1 MKNAR
6 EERREGGEE
15 LKKIQTNVGNQIFL
29 EIPSTVNA
37 AAPRRCSYI
46 REASRRECFCSVS
59 ERKLMRVILTFV
71 LYI

>member
-37 AAPRRCSYI
+37 AAPLR
-46 REASRRECFCSVS
+46 
-59 ERKLMRVILTFV
+59 
-71 LYI
+71 